1 MPVGLGPMELI
12 IILCIIVVLFGA
24 SRLSELGGALGKG
37 IRDFRKAA
45 SEDVDA
51 EPSLTHRS

>member
-12 IILCIIVVLFGA
+12 IILCIIIVLFGA

-45 SEDVDA
+45 SDVGDA
-51 EPSLTHRS
+51 ESPPRSS